1 MRISSIALIKIAD
14 EPKCVGLVENMNFPL
29 LYSRVLQHES
39 VRGRGSCFDN
49 IVRSKYTIHHSRM
62 D

>member
-39 VRGRGSCFDN
+39 VRGGGGGGGGGLVF
-49 IVRSKYTIHHSRM
+49 
-62 D
+62 